1 MFSQISGHSVTQ
13 QVDPQKLIIRLPLLT
28 TGTEIPPNIMP
39 RMQDMRTFIFIEFM
53 VQLQS
58 VFFFLMSSRKWNFI
72 VFLSIW
78 HFDQAIKI
86 YTQTFTLLKNTLHES
101 YTFIIDRF
109 LFCIAVFHC
118 RICLRPNRSEP
129 SLKEDSDCWSL
140 FFLLFLDYLMTS
152 NPLPGI
158 VLANV
163 LAKY

>member
-13 QVDPQKLIIRLPLLT
+13 QVDTQKLIIRLPLLT

-58 VFFFLMSSRKWNFI
+58 VFFFFKCHQWSGISLCSL
-72 VFLSIW
+72 VFALL
-78 HFDQAIKI
+78 AIKI

-109 LFCIAVFHC
+109 LFCIAAFHC

-152 NPLPGI
+152 NPLPGV
-158 VLANV
+158 VLVNV

>member
-13 QVDPQKLIIRLPLLT
+13 QVDTQKLIIRLPLLT

-58 VFFFLMSSRKWNFI
+58 VFFFFKCHQWSGISLCSS
-72 VFLSIW
+72 VFALL
-78 HFDQAIKI
+78 AIKI

-109 LFCIAVFHC
+109 LFCIAAFHC

-152 NPLPGI
+152 NPLPGV
-158 VLANV
+158 VLVNV